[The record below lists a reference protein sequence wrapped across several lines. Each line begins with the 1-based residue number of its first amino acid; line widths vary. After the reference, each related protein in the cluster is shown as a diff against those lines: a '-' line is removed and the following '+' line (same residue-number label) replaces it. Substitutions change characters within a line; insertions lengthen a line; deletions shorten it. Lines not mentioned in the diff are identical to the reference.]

1 MGMSWKSLELLR
13 NNLGEIGGGVT
24 SYLHNVQAENDRQAD
39 LDALKQF
46 AQTPE
51 GQKISPGLM
60 SLAGSRAGQRV
71 LPQLQG
77 VMGMQRETAPQT
89 GFVQPGEQEYQKD
102 PLSGQVT
109 MGAVAPGTRALSPEQ
124 QLTNQYLDLQHT
136 RTVNPKATFTP
147 EEQTILN
154 RGDQNYQN
162 ELGLASARASIT
174 GGIND
179 QFQQKRSASEHQF
192 QQQRSS
198 EEDARRQTE
207 KVTSD
212 YGKQMS
218 DAQDRILA
226 AQAKLKLFKQQDGTM
241 KDADFSTG
249 KPIHRADVESE
260 LGAANNDWNTAR
272 KQLNQTNAPFNKY
285 TPGRG
290 MPQEGQTVPKST
302 SQKANPGVP
311 LSLNDGWQ
319 QHPSGYLVR
328 DVTPQT
334 S

>member
-124 QLTNQYLDLQHT
+124 QLKNQYLDLQHT

-302 SQKANPGVP
+302 YQKANPGVP

-319 QHPSGYLVR
+319 QHPNGYLVR